1 MQINGTIIILRAI
14 RNKTLKIVHF
24 WVVSGDRPSQT
35 NYISV
40 YPFNGQC
47 LKTVCVSL
55 NRFKKILTALSTN
68 VYKTKYQERH
78 LGYLWTAK
86 GLNEFAWS
94 WIKGGS
100 RSFYCTFEQLHTSLV
115 KFCAHIRMHCN
126 IYNQYWTR

>member
-47 LKTVCVSL
+47 FITVFVSPNL
-55 NRFKKILTALSTN
+55 FKKILKQLSAQTITRPSTRIGTW
-68 VYKTKYQERH
+68 YP
-78 LGYLWTAK
+78 WTAN